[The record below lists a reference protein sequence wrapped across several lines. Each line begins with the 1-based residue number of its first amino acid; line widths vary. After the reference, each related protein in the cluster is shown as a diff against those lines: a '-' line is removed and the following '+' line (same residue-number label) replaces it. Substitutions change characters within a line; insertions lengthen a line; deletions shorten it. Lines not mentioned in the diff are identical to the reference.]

1 MEMIQLIFSG
11 FMTKQKKELT
21 ALTFTESP
29 TGLHKVPQSVTI
41 CCNFNIAQLLL
52 CLISLSSY

>member
-21 ALTFTESP
+21 ALTFRESP
-29 TGLHKVPQSVTI
+29 TGLHKV
-41 CCNFNIAQLLL
+41 
-52 CLISLSSY
+52 ISISDNLP